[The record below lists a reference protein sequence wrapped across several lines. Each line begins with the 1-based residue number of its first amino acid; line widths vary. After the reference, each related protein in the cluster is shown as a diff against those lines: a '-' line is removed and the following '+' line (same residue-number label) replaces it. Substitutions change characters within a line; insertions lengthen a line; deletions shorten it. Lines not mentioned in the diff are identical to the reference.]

1 MSGSGDYRISK
12 PNPALKLDLPHA
24 IVDGA
29 VSSTGKHDAL
39 MLRAASF
46 IKPGVERTFY
56 IEAASNFVAI
66 GGLGAPSVNFQI
78 ASQGPGMNV
87 YDRMDLEMTVIN
99 TSAAPIQLAPG
110 FAFINK
116 TSWYT
121 AGAPLLEQY
130 GESMMCLEALEPQE
144 IAVQEMDNVGFTSTQ
159 ILQLPQITGAV
170 GAGSFSFPTVLTQ
183 QNALTIAPGATY
195 TYIIPFSK
203 DLFLCSPIVSPT
215 HINQPINLRVQFNPA
230 NVWCQQGGGVC
241 QVQTLRLTICGRIY
255 QPILQSIID
264 EKRFRKPLRIPA
276 HLITVTSSD
285 IGVAVAGT
293 TREQTLQSF
302 TGDYSGLFCFL
313 RTRDPDAT
321 VNGVTDFFWR
331 ARPLAYNI
339 ATGVVTAASVGN
351 NYALRSLNIS
361 PNGTVSLWVSQALAA
376 QGRLLA
382 QESCDNDAY
391 LLSQIKALNLIP
403 FSDTF
408 RNSVKHFNH
417 VGGSVNLVSA
427 GKIIYVPQNTIPDAS
442 LIVVGFKQ
450 VTIFQNSY
458 GQLQCVDESGQAY

>member
-12 PNPALKLDLPHA
+12 PNPALKLELPHA

-46 IKPGVERTFY
+46 IKPGTSRTFQLDS
-56 IEAASNFVAI
+56 ASNFVAI
-66 GGLGAPSVNFQI
+66 GGLSSPTVQFLI
-78 ASQGPGMNV
+78 PSQGPGMNV

-159 ILQLPQITGAV
+159 VLQLPQITGAV

-183 QNALTIAPGATY
+183 QNALTLAPGATY

-264 EKRFRKPLRIPA
+264 ERRFRKPLRIPA
-276 HLITVTSSD
+276 HLVTVTASD

-313 RTRDPDAT
+313 RTRDVDAT
-321 VNGVTDFFWR
+321 VNGVTDYFWR

-351 NYALRSLNIS
+351 NYALRSLNVF
-361 PNGTVSLWVSQALAA
+361 PNGTVSLWVTQAEAA

-391 LLSQIKALNLIP
+391 VLSQIKALNLIP

-408 RNSVKHFNH
+408 RQSVKHFNH

-427 GKIIYVPQNTIPDAS
+427 GKITYIPANTIPDAAF
-442 LIVVGFKQ
+442 IVVGFKQ
-450 VTIFQNSY
+450 ITIFQNSY
-458 GQLQCVDESGQAY
+458 GQLQAVDESGQAY